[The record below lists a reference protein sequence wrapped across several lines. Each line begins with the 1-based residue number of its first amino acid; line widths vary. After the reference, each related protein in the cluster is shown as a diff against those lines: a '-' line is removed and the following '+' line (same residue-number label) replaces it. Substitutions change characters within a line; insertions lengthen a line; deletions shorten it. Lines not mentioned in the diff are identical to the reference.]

1 MAKLTLTQYLTYLGT
16 ETRTMGW
23 GALLIYDRAKTNALL
38 AQEYI
43 ERFDKDQYFPPFNES
58 EETDQNAWSDMQD
71 FILDR
76 PRLSFTNSN
85 IASSRARLSMKV
97 VGGKYVTL
105 VKPVGNRLLDIT
117 SIALMDPLNA
127 PSLHMDIRL
136 EESNGG
142 TITDEGRVLL
152 DLSRG
157 ESYTFH
163 LSSSEDRNRK
173 LGLALEQEFRSWD
186 DSRKVFEL
194 SRIVAG
200 DDDLQPHSF
209 AVRTHSAARAGS
221 ASVSLEEDQEEG
233 AVLIGVA
240 LKGMGNGMFPINDR
254 DMPYLLPM
262 VGPNEEP
269 YSMNILLSNQQW
281 IAISLGQALQN
292 LEAIRAIVLNYP
304 TTPTGK
310 VTGVAARAGEIMPE
324 TFSYR
329 LPENFRW
336 YRRTRAY
343 SLYIYEVLPASIDIG
358 GAIEFKVI
366 DDTIQLM
373 WQSPNTVRHV
383 KFHIN
388 DRNGD
393 ASKTYPATIDT
404 RFSVK
409 YAFVILTEGP
419 DKGKLRLEQVGELED
434 HFTMVIEDAT
444 GDFDVL
450 NQFHSSITAAWH
462 RAMLETFNRF
472 VAVITGAEVTIN
484 AMHLNHLL
492 FRSQQA
498 AEPRNVYTPCDLTL
512 LGTLAPDR
520 LHFAISPLEPVVAA
534 GGVQP
539 FSITPSNAQV
549 KWSVDNLPGE
559 TGDKGAIGE
568 DDGLY
573 IAPPASSFE
582 GETSRRIL
590 ITARDGDKFS
600 QALVSITV
608 SDISVYPH
616 LQVAQFGGA
625 RYVLVGGDGNGQELD
640 WEMAPGGKG
649 TLRRPDPEG
658 LDSDLDIPEGQDV
671 CIYVSPDRDPS
682 GGQGDVEQALHLD
695 QVVARNV
702 SGNARTIDLLVPW
715 SNPNAWFEVEAHP
728 QGVKLSM
735 WVDAIGGAEEIP
747 PEDAFWYLV
756 KGSGQLNQNIYTPSE
771 SSNDYAIIAAV
782 EDHRRLTYAY
792 IVLPLPFIALRK
804 FNALRHAGD
813 SGKDK

>member
-1 MAKLTLTQYLTYLGT
+1 MAKLTLTQYLNYLGT

-43 ERFDKDQYFPPFNES
+43 ERFDKNQYFPPFNDS

-105 VKPVGNRLLDIT
+105 VKPIGTRLMDIT

-221 ASVSLEEDQEEG
+221 ASVSQEDDQEEG

-240 LKGMGNGMFPINDR
+240 LKGMSNGMFPINDK
-254 DMPYLLPM
+254 DMPYLLPL

-281 IAISLGQALQN
+281 IAISLGQALQR
-292 LEAIRAIVLNYP
+292 LEASRAIVLNYP

-310 VTGVAARAGEIMPE
+310 ITGVAARTGEIMPV
-324 TFSYR
+324 TFCYN
-329 LPENFRW
+329 LPTEFVW
-336 YRRTRAY
+336 YRGPRAY
-343 SLYIYEVLPASIDIG
+343 SLYRYEVLPASIDIG

-366 DDTIQLM
+366 DDAIHLM
-373 WQSPNTVRHV
+373 WQSSNTVRHV
-383 KFHIN
+383 KFYVE

-393 ASKTYPATIDT
+393 VSKTYPATVDT
-404 RFSVK
+404 HFSVK

-434 HFTMVIEDAT
+434 HFTMAIERAT
-444 GDFDVL
+444 GEFDVL
-450 NQFHSSITAAWH
+450 NQFHRGIAAAWH
-462 RAMLETFNRF
+462 SAMLETFNRF

-498 AEPRNVYTPCDLTL
+498 AEPRSVYTPCDLTL

-520 LHFAISPLEPVVAA
+520 LHFAISPLEPVIAA

-539 FSITPSNAQV
+539 FSITPSDAQV

-682 GGQGDVEQALHLD
+682 GGKGDVKQALHLD

-728 QGVKLSM
+728 EGVKLSM
-735 WVDAIGGAEEIP
+735 WVDAFEGAEEIP

-782 EDHRRLTYAY
+782 EDYRRLTYAY

>member
-1 MAKLTLTQYLTYLGT
+1 MAKLTLTQYLNYLGT

-43 ERFDKDQYFPPFNES
+43 ERFDKNQYFPPFNDS

-105 VKPVGNRLLDIT
+105 VKPIGTRLMDIT

-221 ASVSLEEDQEEG
+221 ASVSQEDDQEEG

-240 LKGMGNGMFPINDR
+240 LKGMSNGMFPINDK
-254 DMPYLLPM
+254 DMPYLLPL

-281 IAISLGQALQN
+281 IAISLGQALQR
-292 LEAIRAIVLNYP
+292 LEASRAIVLNYP

-310 VTGVAARAGEIMPE
+310 ITGVAARTGEIMPE
-324 TFSYR
+324 TFCYN
-329 LPENFRW
+329 LPTEFVW
-336 YRRTRAY
+336 YRGPRAY
-343 SLYIYEVLPASIDIG
+343 SLYRYEVLPASIDIG

-366 DDTIQLM
+366 DDAIHLM

-383 KFHIN
+383 KFYVE
-388 DRNGD
+388 DRKGD
-393 ASKTYPATIDT
+393 ASKTYPATVDT
-404 RFSVK
+404 HFSVK

-434 HFTMVIEDAT
+434 HFTMAIEDAT
-444 GDFDVL
+444 GEFDVL
-450 NQFHSSITAAWH
+450 NQFHRGIAAAWH
-462 RAMLETFNRF
+462 SAMLETFNRF

-498 AEPRNVYTPCDLTL
+498 AEPRTVYTPCDLTL

-520 LHFAISPLEPVVAA
+520 LHFAISPLEPVIAA

-539 FSITPSNAQV
+539 FSITPSDAQV

-590 ITARDGDKFS
+590 ITARDGEKFS

-671 CIYVSPDRDPS
+671 CIYVSPDHDPS

-735 WVDAIGGAEEIP
+735 WVEAIGGAEEIP

-782 EDHRRLTYAY
+782 EDYRRLTYAY

-804 FNALRHAGD
+804 FNALRHAGEN
-813 SGKDK
+813 GKDK

>member
-1 MAKLTLTQYLTYLGT
+1 
-16 ETRTMGW
+16 MGW

-43 ERFDKDQYFPPFNES
+43 ERFDKNQYFPPFNDS

-105 VKPVGNRLLDIT
+105 VKPIGTRLMDIT

-221 ASVSLEEDQEEG
+221 ASVSQEDDQEEG

-240 LKGMGNGMFPINDR
+240 LKGMSNGMFPINDK
-254 DMPYLLPM
+254 DMPYLLPL

-281 IAISLGQALQN
+281 IAISLGQALQR
-292 LEAIRAIVLNYP
+292 LEASRAIVLNYP

-310 VTGVAARAGEIMPE
+310 ITGVAARTGEIMPV
-324 TFSYR
+324 TFCYN
-329 LPENFRW
+329 LPTEFVW
-336 YRRTRAY
+336 YRGPRAY
-343 SLYIYEVLPASIDIG
+343 SLYRYEVLPASIDIG

-366 DDTIQLM
+366 DDAIHLM
-373 WQSPNTVRHV
+373 WQSSNTVRHV
-383 KFHIN
+383 KFYVE

-393 ASKTYPATIDT
+393 VSKTYPATVDT
-404 RFSVK
+404 HFSVK

-434 HFTMVIEDAT
+434 HFTMAIECAT
-444 GDFDVL
+444 GEFDVL
-450 NQFHSSITAAWH
+450 NQFHRGIAAAWH
-462 RAMLETFNRF
+462 SAMLETFNRF

-498 AEPRNVYTPCDLTL
+498 AEPRSVYTPCDLTL

-520 LHFAISPLEPVVAA
+520 LHFAISPLEPVIAA

-539 FSITPSNAQV
+539 FSITPSDAQV

-559 TGDKGAIGE
+559 TGDKGAIGK

-590 ITARDGDKFS
+590 ITARDGEKFS

-682 GGQGDVEQALHLD
+682 GGKGDVKQALHLD

-728 QGVKLSM
+728 EGVKLSM
-735 WVDAIGGAEEIP
+735 WVEAIGGAEEIP

-756 KGSGQLNQNIYTPSE
+756 KGSGQLNQNIYIPSE

-782 EDHRRLTYAY
+782 ENSSRLTYAY

-804 FNALRHAGD
+804 FIVLRHAGD

>member
-1 MAKLTLTQYLTYLGT
+1 
-16 ETRTMGW
+16 MGW

-43 ERFDKDQYFPPFNES
+43 ERFDKNQYFPPFNDS

-105 VKPVGNRLLDIT
+105 VKPIGTRLMDIT

-221 ASVSLEEDQEEG
+221 ASVSQEDDQEEG

-240 LKGMGNGMFPINDR
+240 LKGMSNGMFPINDK
-254 DMPYLLPM
+254 DMPYLLPL

-281 IAISLGQALQN
+281 IAISLGQALQR
-292 LEAIRAIVLNYP
+292 LEASRAIVLNYP

-310 VTGVAARAGEIMPE
+310 ITGVAARTGEIMPV
-324 TFSYR
+324 TFCYN
-329 LPENFRW
+329 LPTEFVW
-336 YRRTRAY
+336 YRGPRAY
-343 SLYIYEVLPASIDIG
+343 SLYRYEVLPASIDIG

-366 DDTIQLM
+366 DDAIHLM
-373 WQSPNTVRHV
+373 WQSSNTVRHV
-383 KFHIN
+383 KFYVE

-393 ASKTYPATIDT
+393 VSKTYPATVDT
-404 RFSVK
+404 HFSVK

-434 HFTMVIEDAT
+434 HFTMAIERAT
-444 GDFDVL
+444 GEFDVL
-450 NQFHSSITAAWH
+450 NQFHRGIAAAWH
-462 RAMLETFNRF
+462 SAMLETFNRF

-498 AEPRNVYTPCDLTL
+498 AEPRSVYTPCDLTL

-520 LHFAISPLEPVVAA
+520 LHFAISPLEPVIAA

-539 FSITPSNAQV
+539 FSITPSDAQV

-682 GGQGDVEQALHLD
+682 GGKGDVKQALHLD

-728 QGVKLSM
+728 EGVKLSM
-735 WVDAIGGAEEIP
+735 WVDAFEGAEEIP

-782 EDHRRLTYAY
+782 EDYRRLTYAY

>member
-434 HFTMVIEDAT
+434 HFTMAIEDAT

-549 KWSVDNLPGE
+549 KWSVDKVPGE
-559 TGDKGAIGE
+559 RGDKGAIGE

-671 CIYVSPDRDPS
+671 CIYVSPDHDPS

-782 EDHRRLTYAY
+782 EDYRRLTYAY

>member
-1 MAKLTLTQYLTYLGT
+1 
-16 ETRTMGW
+16 MGW

-43 ERFDKDQYFPPFNES
+43 ERFDKNQYFPPFNDS

-105 VKPVGNRLLDIT
+105 VKPIGTRLMDIT

-221 ASVSLEEDQEEG
+221 ASVSQEDDQEEG

-240 LKGMGNGMFPINDR
+240 LKGMSNGMFPINDK
-254 DMPYLLPM
+254 DMPYLLPL

-281 IAISLGQALQN
+281 IAISLGQALQR
-292 LEAIRAIVLNYP
+292 LEASRAIVLNYP

-310 VTGVAARAGEIMPE
+310 ITGVAARTGEIMPE
-324 TFSYR
+324 TFYYN
-329 LPENFRW
+329 LPTEFVW
-336 YRRTRAY
+336 YRGPRAY
-343 SLYIYEVLPASIDIG
+343 SLYRYEVLPASIDIG

-366 DDTIQLM
+366 DDAIHLM
-373 WQSPNTVRHV
+373 WQSTNTVRHV
-383 KFHIN
+383 KFYVE
-388 DRNGD
+388 DRKGD
-393 ASKTYPATIDT
+393 VSKTYPATVDT
-404 RFSVK
+404 HFSVK

-434 HFTMVIEDAT
+434 HFTMAIEDAT
-444 GDFDVL
+444 GEFDVL
-450 NQFHSSITAAWH
+450 NQFHSGIAAAWH
-462 RAMLETFNRF
+462 SAMLETFNRF

-498 AEPRNVYTPCDLTL
+498 AEPRTVYTPCDLTL

-520 LHFAISPLEPVVAA
+520 LHFAISPLEPVIAA

-539 FSITPSNAQV
+539 FSITPSDAQV

-590 ITARDGDKFS
+590 ITARDGEKFS

-608 SDISVYPH
+608 SNISVYPH

-682 GGQGDVEQALHLD
+682 GGKGDVKQALHLD

-715 SNPNAWFEVEAHP
+715 SNPNAWFEVEAHLE
-728 QGVKLSM
+728 GVKLSM
-735 WVDAIGGAEEIP
+735 WVDAFEGAEEIP

-782 EDHRRLTYAY
+782 EDYRRLTYAY

>member
-1 MAKLTLTQYLTYLGT
+1 MAKLTLTQYLNYLGT

-43 ERFDKDQYFPPFNES
+43 ERFDKNQYFPPFNDS

-105 VKPVGNRLLDIT
+105 VKPIGTRLMDIT

-221 ASVSLEEDQEEG
+221 ASVSQEDDQEEG

-240 LKGMGNGMFPINDR
+240 LKGMSNGMFPINDK
-254 DMPYLLPM
+254 DMPYLLPL

-281 IAISLGQALQN
+281 IAISLGQALQR
-292 LEAIRAIVLNYP
+292 LEASRAIVLNYP

-310 VTGVAARAGEIMPE
+310 ITGVAARTGEIMPV
-324 TFSYR
+324 TFCYN
-329 LPENFRW
+329 LPTEFVW
-336 YRRTRAY
+336 YRGPRAY
-343 SLYIYEVLPASIDIG
+343 SLYRYEVLPASIDIG

-366 DDTIQLM
+366 DDAIHLM
-373 WQSPNTVRHV
+373 WQSSNTVRHV
-383 KFHIN
+383 KFYVE

-393 ASKTYPATIDT
+393 VSKTYPATVDT
-404 RFSVK
+404 HFSVK

-434 HFTMVIEDAT
+434 HFTMAIECAT
-444 GDFDVL
+444 GEFDVL
-450 NQFHSSITAAWH
+450 NQFHRGIAAAWH
-462 RAMLETFNRF
+462 SAMLETFNRF

-498 AEPRNVYTPCDLTL
+498 AEPRSVYTPCDLTL

-520 LHFAISPLEPVVAA
+520 LHFAISPLEPVIAA

-539 FSITPSNAQV
+539 FSITPSDAQV

-559 TGDKGAIGE
+559 TGDKGAIGK

-590 ITARDGDKFS
+590 ITARDGEKFS

-682 GGQGDVEQALHLD
+682 GGKGDVKQALHLD

-728 QGVKLSM
+728 EGVKLSM
-735 WVDAIGGAEEIP
+735 WVEAIGGAEEIP

-756 KGSGQLNQNIYTPSE
+756 KGSGQLNQNIYIPSE

-782 EDHRRLTYAY
+782 ENSSRLTYAY

-804 FNALRHAGD
+804 FIVLRHAGD

>member
-1 MAKLTLTQYLTYLGT
+1 MAKLTLTQYLNYLGT

-43 ERFDKDQYFPPFNES
+43 ERFDKNQYFPPFNDS

-105 VKPVGNRLLDIT
+105 VKPIGTRLMDIT

-221 ASVSLEEDQEEG
+221 ASVSQEDDQEEG

-240 LKGMGNGMFPINDR
+240 LKGMSNGMFPINDK
-254 DMPYLLPM
+254 DMPYLLPL

-281 IAISLGQALQN
+281 IAISLGQALQR
-292 LEAIRAIVLNYP
+292 LEASRAIVLNYP

-310 VTGVAARAGEIMPE
+310 ITGVAARTGEIMPE
-324 TFSYR
+324 TFYYN
-329 LPENFRW
+329 LPTEFVW
-336 YRRTRAY
+336 YRGPRAY
-343 SLYIYEVLPASIDIG
+343 ALYRYEVLPASIDIG

-366 DDTIQLM
+366 DDAIHLM

-383 KFHIN
+383 KFYVD
-388 DRNGD
+388 DRKGD
-393 ASKTYPATIDT
+393 ASKTYPATVDT
-404 RFSVK
+404 HFSVK

-434 HFTMVIEDAT
+434 HFTMAIEDAT
-444 GDFDVL
+444 GEFDVL
-450 NQFHSSITAAWH
+450 NQFHSGIAAAWH
-462 RAMLETFNRF
+462 SAMLETFNRF

-498 AEPRNVYTPCDLTL
+498 AEPRTVYTPCDLTL

-520 LHFAISPLEPVVAA
+520 LHFAISPLEPVIAA

-539 FSITPSNAQV
+539 FSITPSDAQV

-590 ITARDGDKFS
+590 ITARDGEKFS

-682 GGQGDVEQALHLD
+682 GGKGDVKQALHLD

-728 QGVKLSM
+728 EGVKLSM
-735 WVDAIGGAEEIP
+735 WVDAFEGAEEIL
-747 PEDAFWYLV
+747 PENAFWYLV
-756 KGSGQLNQNIYTPSE
+756 KGSGQLNQNIYIPSE

-782 EDHRRLTYAY
+782 ENSSRLTYAY

-804 FNALRHAGD
+804 FIALRHAGD